1 MKKALKII
9 GVTVLV
15 IVVFLLASPFIFQ
28 NKIKGL
34 VKEFINENLNAKV
47 DFKDAS
53 LSFLSSFPKANVT
66 IDELTITNFAPFEN
80 EKLADI
86 KSISFD
92 FDIKELFKKA
102 EEDPIQVKE
111 IYINEALIT
120 LKTNKNGQVNWDI
133 AKEKATTINE
143 ENSDQ
148 NFIFQL
154 DKYAINNS
162 ALTYLDEAGDVS
174 FYVTD
179 LNHSGSGTFSEKLS
193 DLTTTSKA
201 KLSLKVGGTEYL
213 TQNTVDLE
221 AVIGLDLE
229 NNKYTFKEN
238 EAIINQLP
246 VTFSGYFQQL
256 ENSQQM
262 DISFK
267 NKGATFKD
275 FLAVLPAAYSKD
287 LNQVNTTGNFDVTG
301 EIKGELNETTIPNLD
316 INIMSNNASFK
327 YNTLPKGVKDIVIN
341 ATIKNTTGNPEGTY
355 VDLKTLNFKID
366 HDQFKSSALIKNLTS
381 NIAVNANIDGVLNL
395 ANLTKAYP
403 IDLENE
409 LTGILRARLN
419 TSFDM
424 DAIEKNAYQR
434 IKNNGNLSLEGFN
447 FKSEELLNPVQ
458 ISMAKI
464 AFTPTVVNLEQF
476 TATTGKSDI
485 QATGTLNNLLG
496 FILSDK
502 NLQGN
507 FNLNSNVFS
516 LNDFMSKESTVNSE
530 TDSKTDT
537 NKKAGSNQASIKI
550 PAFLD
555 ATVNAKANTVYY
567 DNISLK
573 EVKGQLVIKD
583 QEAKVT
589 NLTSNL
595 FGGNLSFNGLVN
607 TKNDVPTF
615 SMNLNANQF
624 NIAESFNNLEL
635 LQALAPLAKLIEGKL
650 TSAISLSGSL
660 NNDFT
665 PNLATLTGNALAELI
680 STEFK
685 PKNEKVLAALENKLS
700 FLDFSKLNLNNLKT
714 NIAFNDGTIAVAP
727 FTVNY
732 NDIAVEI
739 GGTHNLQNQLNYEA
753 VLQVPAKYL
762 GSDINRLIGR
772 INDNEVNNL
781 TIPVTANISGNL
793 TSPTVNTDLTS
804 GVKNLTAQLI
814 EIEKQKLIGKGK
826 DKIKDLLSNTSG
838 GNGATKDST
847 KTSTGGAIKDV
858 FSNVLN
864 GGNSTPKDSTKST
877 SNTVKDVLSIF
888 GKKKKAKDTLN

>member
-9 GVTVLV
+9 GITLLV
-15 IVVFLLASPFIFQ
+15 IVMFLLASPFIFQ

-34 VKEFINENLNAKV
+34 VKEFVNDNLNAKV

-66 IDELTITNFAPFEN
+66 IDELTITNFAPFEG

-86 KSISFD
+86 KTISFD

-102 EEDPIQVKE
+102 DEDPIQVKE
-111 IYINEALIT
+111 IYINEALLT

-133 AKEKATTINE
+133 AKEKASTINE

-148 NFIFQL
+148 NFIFKL

-162 ALTYLDEAGDVS
+162 AFTYIDEAGDIN
-174 FYVTD
+174 FYITN
-179 LNHSGSGTFSEKLS
+179 LNHSGSGTFSEAIS

-201 KLSLKVGGTEYL
+201 KVTLKVGGTEYL
-213 TQNTVDLE
+213 SENTLVLE

-229 NNKYTFKEN
+229 NSKYTFKEN
-238 EAIINQLP
+238 EAVINQLP
-246 VTFSGYFQQL
+246 ITFSGYFQQL
-256 ENSQQM
+256 ENSQKM

-267 NKGATFKD
+267 NTGSTFKD

-287 LNQVNTTGNFDVTG
+287 LSQVNTTGNFDVTG
-301 EIKGELNETTIPNLD
+301 EIKGELSETTIPNLD
-316 INIMSNNASFK
+316 INILSNNASFK
-327 YNTLPKGVKDIVIN
+327 YNSLPKGVKDIVIN
-341 ATIKNTTGNPEGTY
+341 ATIKNTTGNADDTY

-366 HDQFKSSALIKNLTS
+366 QDQFKSSALIKNLTS
-381 NIAVNANIDGVLNL
+381 NISVNANVDGILNL

-403 IDLENE
+403 IELENE
-409 LTGILRARLN
+409 LTGILRAKLN

-424 DAIEKNAYQR
+424 DAIEKNAYSR

-447 FKSEELLNPVQ
+447 FKSEELLNPIQ

-502 NLQGN
+502 NLQGS

-516 LNDFMSKESTVNSE
+516 LNDFMSKEEVVQSE
-530 TDSKTDT
+530 NQKTTKTTSKD
-537 NKKAGSNQASIKI
+537 ASIKI
-550 PAFLD
+550 PAFLE
-555 ATVNAKANTVYY
+555 ATINAKANTVYY
-567 DNISLK
+567 DNIALK
-573 EVKGQLVIKD
+573 DVKGQLVVKD

-589 NLTSNL
+589 NLRSNL
-595 FGGNLSFNGLVN
+595 FGGNLSFDGLIN

-635 LQALAPLAKLIEGKL
+635 FQSLAPLAKLIEGKL
-650 TSAISLSGSL
+650 TSAISLSGNL

-665 PNLATLTGNALAELI
+665 PNLASLTGNALAELL

-685 PKNEKVLAALENKLS
+685 PKNEKVLSALENKLS

-714 NIAFNDGTIAVAP
+714 NVAFNNGTIAVAP

-732 NDIAVEI
+732 NDIAIEI

-762 GSDINRLIGR
+762 GSDVNRLIGR

-781 TIPVTANISGNL
+781 TIPVSANISGNL
-793 TSPTVNTDLTS
+793 TSPQVNTDLTS

-826 DKIKDLLSNTSG
+826 DKIKDLLANSMG
-838 GNGATKDST
+838 GNGTVKDST

-858 FSNVLN
+858 FNNVLN
-864 GGNSTPKDSTKST
+864 GNNTNTPKDSTKTT

-888 GKKKKAKDTLN
+888 GKKKKAKDTVN